1 MNNEAT
7 FQIVEANQFRQY
19 AHISLR
25 MVQGNDETIK
35 KFLAKKLKESKQQ
48 LDEIKLKY
56 EHSEEQLHNHS
67 NNNDRLLMELN
78 TLKDEK

>member
-1 MNNEAT
+1 
-7 FQIVEANQFRQY
+7 
-19 AHISLR
+19 

>member
-1 MNNEAT
+1 
-7 FQIVEANQFRQY
+7 
-19 AHISLR
+19 

-67 NNNDRLLMELN
+67 NNDRLLMELN